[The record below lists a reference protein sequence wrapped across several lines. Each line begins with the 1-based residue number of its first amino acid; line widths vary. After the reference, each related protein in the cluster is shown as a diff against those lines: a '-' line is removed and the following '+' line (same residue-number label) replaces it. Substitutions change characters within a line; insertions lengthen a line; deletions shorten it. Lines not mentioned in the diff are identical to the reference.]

1 MTYTQFLLAILIT
14 GVILV
19 IVRLFWKQLLIIYY
33 TIYILGSLT
42 ILSLAFA
49 IGWVL
54 FFGDNYDGFRWLWLY
69 FFLALAGLYTVYA
82 LVVIDAL
89 YIVTD
94 WIKSL
99 LK

>member
-1 MTYTQFLLAILIT
+1 
-14 GVILV
+14 
-19 IVRLFWKQLLIIYY
+19 
-33 TIYILGSLT
+33 
-42 ILSLAFA
+42 LAFA

-69 FFLALAGLYTVYA
+69 FFLALTGLYTVYA
-82 LVVIDAL
+82 LVVMDAF

-99 LK
+99 FK